1 MQIKSGWIPIKFHC
15 SSIIDLFLVIEK
27 TFGSFQLSHTMA
39 DTVYKESNVLSVVS
53 GIYISYIINFIPGNN
68 MIFVVQTKVSKQ
80 LNFTKI

>member
-1 MQIKSGWIPIKFHC
+1 
-15 SSIIDLFLVIEK
+15 
-27 TFGSFQLSHTMA
+27 MA

-53 GIYISYIINFIPGNN
+53 GIYIPYIINFIPGNN